1 MGVINM
7 NKLSRHAHAHEVNM
21 NVSAIENI
29 ALARVRKLLRAC
41 HSRCLV
47 GSKWNLFDCAL
58 LSLSRCG
65 MRALLSRACGCATE
79 VVHLASVRTA
89 PLVERVSSLMS
100 MLLCSREPRGDQL
113 RQSATPHLSQ
123 SLERVFKR
131 SNSTGFREA
140 QPQ

>member
-1 MGVINM
+1 VGVINM
-7 NKLSRHAHAHEVNM
+7 NKLSRHAHAHEINM

-58 LSLSRCG
+58 LSFSRCG

-79 VVHLASVRTA
+79 VDSLGKRADGASRRARVQSDVYAIVLARAERRPVTPVSNA
-89 PLVERVSSLMS
+89 PPQPV
-100 MLLCSREPRGDQL
+100 
-113 RQSATPHLSQ
+113 
-123 SLERVFKR
+123 SLERVH
-131 SNSTGFREA
+131 N
-140 QPQ
+140 PI

>member
-7 NKLSRHAHAHEVNM
+7 NKLSRHAHAHEINM

-47 GSKWNLFDCAL
+47 VSKWNLFDCAL
-58 LSLSRCG
+58 LSLAVGVPRKWHK
-65 MRALLSRACGCATE
+65 RA
-79 VVHLASVRTA
+79 VPA
-89 PLVERVSSLMS
+89 PLVERMSSLMS

-113 RQSATPHLSQ
+113 RQSATPHLTQPVS
-123 SLERVFKR
+123 
-131 SNSTGFREA
+131 RE
-140 QPQ
+140 